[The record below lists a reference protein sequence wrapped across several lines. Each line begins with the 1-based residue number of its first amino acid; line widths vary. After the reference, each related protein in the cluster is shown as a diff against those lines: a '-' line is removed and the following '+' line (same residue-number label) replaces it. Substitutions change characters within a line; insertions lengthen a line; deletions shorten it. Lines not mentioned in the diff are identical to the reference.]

1 MNRKRV
7 IVLIISVL
15 IVALVAVVAFGA
27 TKLFGKKDKDDEG
40 DKKEVVRRGEFIVK
54 VRESGNLEPLIS
66 VDVRSNVE
74 GEIETLYIKEGDVV
88 AEKQPLLKID
98 DEQVREQQKQ
108 ASANRDARRAQL
120 EQAALRIDMTE
131 KQQKSA
137 ITQAQNAVTA
147 AKAALESLDANTR
160 QRITEAETQ
169 ISTTQNAFQ
178 QDEISL
184 RQSEIGREQAS
195 LTFERAQSAEESAR
209 VAYETAESELK
220 RNQGLFEKKLVSK
233 RVLEEA
239 ETARANALSRYETAQ
254 KDVESQRKA
263 VESGQETIDARK
275 KALESRQTTLE
286 LHKKNLVTIK
296 ESQEAQRKQ
305 LAAELENAET
315 RLQQILETTDE
326 EKELTV
332 HAQAGAA
339 AALLEADSTLKA
351 QEERVNWTTVIAPM
365 SGTVTRLNVEEGEIV
380 TSGRSAFSQGP
391 AVLTIAD
398 LSKMVVK
405 TRINEVDIAKIAL
418 GQKVEIRV
426 DAYRDKVF
434 EGRVSEVAPSAYTP
448 DPRGGQQ
455 GDGTITFE
463 VVIEVVGSPAELL
476 PGMSAD
482 VDIIVMEDDNV
493 LQLPIDSVIDS
504 EVLTV
509 KVNIPSNS
517 IERFKSDQEVE
528 VQNLIGK
535 KFSGKVGKISPSS
548 VRGNVEILLDG
559 SPRGLRSGP
568 TEVHVLF
575 SETDKIEG
583 LEAEIESEKKYFV
596 MLDKEDSKTDGE
608 KKQKKDKKEDGRG
621 IRTRIEVGQRNNTH
635 FELTSGLVEGDRV
648 FVPSMQEL
656 TKTGPS
662 NNGK

>member
-1 MNRKRV
+1 MNRKRAV
-7 IVLIISVL
+7 VLIISVL
-15 IVALVAVVAFGA
+15 IVVLVAVVAFGA
-27 TKLFGKKDKDDEG
+27 TKIFGKKDKDDEG

-66 VDVRSNVE
+66 VEVRSNVE

-88 AEKQPLLKID
+88 EKEQALLKID

-108 ASANRDARRAQL
+108 ASANRDARKAQV
-120 EQAALRIDMTE
+120 EQATLRIGMTE
-131 KQQKSA
+131 KQQDSA
-137 ITQAQNAVTA
+137 ITQAQNAVEV

-169 ISTTQNAFQ
+169 ISTTKNLLQ
-178 QDEISL
+178 QDEIAL
-184 RQSEIGREQAS
+184 RQSEIELQQAK
-195 LTFERAQSAEESAR
+195 LRQERAQAGEESAK

-220 RNQGLFEKKLVSK
+220 RNQELFEKNLVSK
-233 RVLEEA
+233 RALEEA
-239 ETARANALSRYETAQ
+239 ERGRANALSQHETAQ
-254 KDVESQRKA
+254 KDVESQIKA
-263 VESGQETIDARK
+263 VESQQETIDTRK
-275 KALESRQTTLE
+275 KALESRQVTLD
-286 LHKKNLVTIK
+286 LHKKNLGTIK
-296 ESQEAQRKQ
+296 ESQEAQGKQ
-305 LAAELENAET
+305 LAAELENTET

-326 EKELTV
+326 EKKLTV
-332 HAQAGAA
+332 HAKAGAE

-351 QEERVNWTTVIAPM
+351 QEERVRWTTVIAPM
-365 SGTVTRLNVEEGEIV
+365 SGTITRLNVEEGEIV
-380 TSGRSAFSQGP
+380 TSGRSAFSQG
-391 AVLTIAD
+391 AAILTVAD

-405 TRINEVDIAKIAL
+405 TRINEVDIAKIDL
-418 GQKVEIRV
+418 GQRVEIRV

-434 EGRVSEVAPSAYTP
+434 EGRVSEIAPSAYTP

-463 VVIEVVGSPAELL
+463 VMIEVVGSPAELL

-509 KVNIPSNS
+509 KVNVPSNS
-517 IERFKSDQEVE
+517 LERFKADEEVE

-548 VRGNVEILLDG
+548 ARGNVEILLDG

-596 MLDKEDSKTDGE
+596 LLDRADSKADTE
-608 KKQKKDKKEDGRG
+608 KKQKKDKKKDEKGT
-621 IRTRIEVGQRNNTH
+621 RTRIEVGQRNNTH

>member
-1 MNRKRV
+1 MNRKRT

-27 TKLFGKKDKDDEG
+27 TKLFGKKDKDDTDE
-40 DKKEVVRRGEFIVK
+40 KKEVVRRGEFIVK

-66 VDVRSNVE
+66 VEVRSNVE

-88 AEKQPLLKID
+88 EKEQPLLKID
-98 DEQVREQQKQ
+98 DEQVLEQKKQ
-108 ASANRDARRAQL
+108 ASANRDARKAQV
-120 EQAALRIDMTE
+120 EQATLRIGMTE
-131 KQQKSA
+131 KQQESA
-137 ITQAQNAVTA
+137 ITQARNAVTA
-147 AKAALESLDANTR
+147 AKAALESLEANTR

-169 ISTTQNAFQ
+169 ISTTQNALQ

-184 RQSEIGREQAS
+184 RQSQIGRQQAD
-195 LTFERAQSAEESAR
+195 LTHQRAQAAEESAR
-209 VAYETAESELK
+209 VAFETAQSELK
-220 RNQGLFEKKLVSK
+220 RNQELFEKNLVSK

-239 ETARANALSRYETAQ
+239 ERGRANALSQHETAQ
-254 KDVESQRKA
+254 KDVESQVKA
-263 VESGQETIDARK
+263 VESQQETIDARK
-275 KALESRQTTLE
+275 KALESRRVTLE

-305 LAAELENAET
+305 LAAELENAKT

-326 EKELTV
+326 EKQLTV
-332 HAQAGAA
+332 HAEVSAK
-339 AALLEADSTLKA
+339 AALLEAQSTLKA
-351 QEERVNWTTVIAPM
+351 QEERVDWTTVIAPM

-391 AVLTIAD
+391 AILTIAN
-398 LSKMVVK
+398 LSRMVVK
-405 TRINEVDIAKIAL
+405 TRINEVDIAKIDL
-418 GQKVEIRV
+418 GQRVEIRV
-426 DAYRDKVF
+426 DAYRDQVF
-434 EGRVSEVAPSAYTP
+434 EGRVSEIAPSAYTP

-463 VVIEVVGSPAELL
+463 VMIEVVGSPAELL

-509 KVNIPSNS
+509 KVNVPSNS
-517 IERFKSDQEVE
+517 IDRFKSDQEVE
-528 VQNLIGK
+528 VENLIGK

-548 VRGNVEILLDG
+548 IRGNVEILLDG

-568 TEVHVLF
+568 TEIHVLF

-596 MLDKEDSKTDGE
+596 LLDKEDSTSDAE
-608 KKQKKDKKEDGRG
+608 KKKKDKKKDEKG

-635 FELTSGLVEGDRV
+635 FELTGGLVEGDRV
-648 FVPSMQEL
+648 FVPSMEQL
-656 TKTGPS
+656 TKTGPDS
-662 NNGK
+662 K

>member
-1 MNRKRV
+1 MNRKRT

-15 IVALVAVVAFGA
+15 VLVAVVAIGA
-27 TKLFGKKDKDDEG
+27 TKIFGKKDKDEDAD

-74 GEIETLYIKEGDVV
+74 GEIDALYIKEGDVV
-88 AEKQPLLKID
+88 EKGQALLKID
-98 DEQVREQQKQ
+98 DEQVLEQQKQ

-120 EQAALRIDMTE
+120 EQASLRIEMTK
-131 KQQKSA
+131 KQQESA

-147 AKAALESLDANTR
+147 ARAALESLDANTR

-169 ISTTQNAFQ
+169 ISTTQNALQ
-178 QDEISL
+178 QDKISL
-184 RQSEIGREQAS
+184 RQSEIGREQAA
-195 LTFERAQSAEESAR
+195 LTLERARATEESAK
-209 VAYETAESELK
+209 VAFETVESELQ

-239 ETARANALSRYETAQ
+239 EAARANALSQHETA
-254 KDVESQRKA
+254 KKNVESQIKA
-263 VESGQETIDARK
+263 VESEQETIDARK
-275 KALESRQTTLE
+275 KALESRQATLE
-286 LHKKNLVTIK
+286 LHQKNLGTIK

-305 LAAELENAET
+305 LTAELENADT
-315 RLQQILETTDE
+315 RLQQILGTTDE

-332 HAQAGAA
+332 HAKAGAA

-351 QEERVNWTTVIAPM
+351 QEERVTWTTVIAPM

-391 AVLTIAD
+391 AVLSIAD
-398 LSKMVVK
+398 LSRMVVK
-405 TRINEVDIAKIAL
+405 TRINEVDIAKIEL
-418 GQKVEIRV
+418 GQRVEIRV
-426 DAYRDKVF
+426 DAYRDRVF
-434 EGRVSEVAPSAYTP
+434 AGEVSEIAPSAYTP

-463 VVIEVVGSPAELL
+463 VVIEVVGSPPELL

-482 VDIIVMEDDNV
+482 VDIIVTEEDSV

-509 KVNIPSNS
+509 KVNVPSNA
-517 IERFKSDQEVE
+517 IDRFKSDQEVE
-528 VQNLIGK
+528 VQNFIGK

-548 VRGNVEILLDG
+548 ARGNVEILLDG
-559 SPRGLRSGP
+559 TPRGLRSGP
-568 TEVHVLF
+568 TQVHVLF
-575 SETDKIEG
+575 SETDKIER

-596 MLDKEDSKTDGE
+596 MLDKEMSKAETE
-608 KKQKKDKKEDGRG
+608 KKKKDKNEDEKG
-621 IRTRIEVGQRNNTH
+621 IRTRIEIGQRNNTH
-635 FELTSGLVEGDRV
+635 FELLSGLVEDDRV
-648 FVPSMQEL
+648 FVPSMEQL
-656 TKTGPS
+656 TKKVSDT
-662 NNGK
+662 K

>member
-1 MNRKRV
+1 MNRKRT
-7 IVLIISVL
+7 IVLIICVL
-15 IVALVAVVAFGA
+15 VLVAVVAIGA
-27 TKLFGKKDKDDEG
+27 TKIFGKKGKDEDADE
-40 DKKEVVRRGEFIVK
+40 KKEVVRRGEFIVK

-74 GEIETLYIKEGDVV
+74 GEIEALYIKEGDAV
-88 AEKQPLLKID
+88 EKGQALLKID
-98 DEQVREQQKQ
+98 DEQVLEQKKQ

-120 EQAALRIDMTE
+120 EQAALRIEMTK

-147 AKAALESLDANTR
+147 ARAALESLDANTR

-184 RQSEIGREQAS
+184 RQSEIGREQAA
-195 LTFERAQSAEESAR
+195 LTLERARATEESAK
-209 VAYETAESELK
+209 VAFETAESELQ

-239 ETARANALSRYETAQ
+239 ETARANALSQRESA
-254 KDVESQRKA
+254 KKNVESQIKA
-263 VESGQETIDARK
+263 VESEQETIDARK
-275 KALESRQTTLE
+275 KALESRQVTLE
-286 LHKKNLVTIK
+286 LHKKNLGTIK

-305 LAAELENAET
+305 LTAELENAET
-315 RLQQILETTDE
+315 RLQQILGTTDE
-326 EKELTV
+326 EKKLTV
-332 HAQAGAA
+332 HAKAGAA

-351 QEERVNWTTVIAPM
+351 QEERVTWTTVVAPM
-365 SGTVTRLNVEEGEIV
+365 SGTITRLNVEEGEIV

-391 AVLTIAD
+391 AVLAIAD
-398 LSKMVVK
+398 LSRMVVK
-405 TRINEVDIAKIAL
+405 TRINEVDIAKIEL
-418 GQKVEIRV
+418 GQGVEIRV
-426 DAYRDKVF
+426 DAYRDRVF
-434 EGRVSEVAPSAYTP
+434 AGKVSEIAPSAYTP

-463 VVIEVVGSPAELL
+463 VVIEVIGSPPELL

-482 VDIIVMEDDNV
+482 VDIIVMEEDSV

-509 KVNIPSNS
+509 KVNVPSNS
-517 IERFKSDQEVE
+517 IDRFKSDQELE
-528 VQNLIGK
+528 VQNFIGK

-548 VRGNVEILLDG
+548 ARGNVEILLDG
-559 SPRGLRSGP
+559 TPRGLRSGP
-568 TEVHVLF
+568 TQVHVLF
-575 SETDKIEG
+575 SETDKIER

-596 MLDKEDSKTDGE
+596 MLDKEASKADAG
-608 KKQKKDKKEDGRG
+608 KKKKKDKKEGEKG
-621 IRTRIEVGQRNNTH
+621 IRTRIEIGQRNSTH
-635 FELTSGLVEGDRV
+635 FELLSGLVEEDRV
-648 FVPSMQEL
+648 FVPSMEQL
-656 TKTGPS
+656 TKKVSDT
-662 NNGK
+662 K

>member
-1 MNRKRV
+1 MNRKQT

-15 IVALVAVVAFGA
+15 VLVAVVAIGA
-27 TKLFGKKDKDDEG
+27 TKIFGKKDKEDEE

-66 VDVRSNVE
+66 IDVRSNVE
-74 GEIETLYIKEGDVV
+74 GEIEALYIKEGDIV
-88 AEKQPLLKID
+88 EKGQALLKID
-98 DEQVREQQKQ
+98 DEQVREQKKQ
-108 ASANRDARRAQL
+108 AEANRDARQAQL
-120 EQAALRIDMTE
+120 EQARLRIEMTE
-131 KQQKSA
+131 KQQESQ
-137 ITQAQNAVTA
+137 ITQAQNAVES

-169 ISTTQNAFQ
+169 ISTTQNALQ
-178 QDEISL
+178 QDAISL
-184 RQSEIGREQAS
+184 RQSEIGRDQAD
-195 LTFERAQSAEESAR
+195 LTLQRAQAAAESAR
-209 VAYETAESELK
+209 VVFETAESELK

-239 ETARANALSRYETAQ
+239 ETARANARSRHETAK
-254 KDVESQRKA
+254 KDVESQIKA
-263 VESGQETIDARK
+263 VESQQETIDARK
-275 KALESRQTTLE
+275 QALESRQATLR
-286 LHKKNLVTIK
+286 LHQENLVTIK
-296 ESQEAQRKQ
+296 ESQAAQKRQ
-305 LAAELENAET
+305 LEAELESAKT
-315 RLQQILETTDE
+315 RLQQILGTTDE

-332 HAQAGAA
+332 HAEVGAQAV
-339 AALLEADSTLKA
+339 LLEALSTLKA
-351 QEERVNWTTVIAPM
+351 QEERVSWTTVIAPM

-418 GQKVEIRV
+418 GQRVEIRV
-426 DAYRDKVF
+426 DAYRDRVF

-463 VVIEVVGSPAELL
+463 VMIEVVGSPPELL

-509 KVNIPSNS
+509 KVNVPPNS
-517 IERFKSDQEVE
+517 IGRFKSDAEVE

-548 VRGNVEILLDG
+548 TRGNVEILLDG
-559 SPRGLRSGP
+559 TPRGLRSGP
-568 TEVHVLF
+568 TQVHVLF
-575 SETDKIEG
+575 SETDKIEE

-596 MLDKEDSKTDGE
+596 MLDKELSKADAE
-608 KKQKKDKKEDGRG
+608 KKKKSKKEDEKG

-635 FELTSGLVEGDRV
+635 FELLSGIVEGDRV
-648 FVPSMQEL
+648 FVPSMQQL
-656 TKTGPS
+656 TKTVS
-662 NNGK
+662 DTK

>member
-1 MNRKRV
+1 MNRKRT
-7 IVLIISVL
+7 IVFIISVL
-15 IVALVAVVAFGA
+15 VLVAVVAIGA
-27 TKLFGKKDKDDEG
+27 TKIFGKKDNKDGTDE
-40 DKKEVVRRGEFIVK
+40 KKEVVRRGEFIVK

-66 VDVRSNVE
+66 VEVRSNVE

-88 AEKQPLLKID
+88 EKGRALLKID
-98 DEQVREQQKQ
+98 HEQVLEQKKQ
-108 ASANRDARRAQL
+108 AEANRDARRAQL
-120 EQAALRIDMTE
+120 EQATLRIGMTE
-131 KQQKSA
+131 KQQQSA
-137 ITQAQNAVTA
+137 ITQAQNAVTV
-147 AKAALESLDANTR
+147 AKAALESLEANTR

-169 ISTTQNAFQ
+169 ISTTQNALQ

-184 RQSEIGREQAS
+184 RQSEIGREQAA
-195 LTFERAQSAEESAR
+195 LALERARAAEESAK
-209 VAYETAESELK
+209 VTFETAESELK

-233 RVLEEA
+233 RVLEET
-239 ETARANALSRYETAQ
+239 ETARANALSQYETAQ
-254 KDVESQRKA
+254 KDVESQIKA
-263 VESGQETIDARK
+263 VESEQETIDTRK
-275 KALESRQTTLE
+275 KALESRQATLE
-286 LHKKNLVTIK
+286 LHKKNLGTIK

-305 LAAELENAET
+305 RAAELENAKT
-315 RLQQILETTDE
+315 QLQQILETTEE
-326 EKELTV
+326 EKQLTV
-332 HAQAGAA
+332 HEEVGAKA
-339 AALLEADSTLKA
+339 AFLEAESTLKA
-351 QEERVNWTTVIAPM
+351 QEERFGWTTVVAPM

-398 LSKMVVK
+398 LSRMVVK
-405 TRINEVDIAKIAL
+405 TRINEVDIAKIEL
-418 GQKVEIRV
+418 RQRVEIRV

-434 EGRVSEVAPSAYTP
+434 EGRVSEIAPSAYTP
-448 DPRGGQQ
+448 DQRMGQQ

-463 VVIEVVGSPAELL
+463 VMIEVVGSPSELL

-482 VDIIVMEDDNV
+482 VDIIVMQDNNV

-509 KVNIPSNS
+509 KVNVPSNS
-517 IERFKSDQEVE
+517 IGRFKSDQEVE

-535 KFSGKVGKISPSS
+535 KFSGKIGKISPSGA
-548 VRGNVEILLDG
+548 RGNVEILLDG

-568 TEVHVLF
+568 TEIHVLF

-596 MLDKEDSKTDGE
+596 LLDKEDSKTDSE
-608 KKQKKDKKEDGRG
+608 KKKDKKKDEKGT
-621 IRTRIEVGQRNNTH
+621 RTRIEVGQRNNTH

-656 TKTGPS
+656 TKAGPD
-662 NNGK
+662 NK

>member
-1 MNRKRV
+1 MNRKRT

-15 IVALVAVVAFGA
+15 VLVAVVAIGA
-27 TKLFGKKDKDDEG
+27 TKIFGKKDNKDNGDE
-40 DKKEVVRRGEFIVK
+40 KKEVVRRGEFIVK

-66 VDVRSNVE
+66 VEVRSNVE
-74 GEIETLYIKEGDVV
+74 GEIEMLYIKEGDVV
-88 AEKQPLLKID
+88 EKEQALLKID
-98 DEQVREQQKQ
+98 HEQVLEQKKQ
-108 ASANRDARRAQL
+108 AEANRDARRAQL
-120 EQAALRIDMTE
+120 EQATLRIGMTE
-131 KQQKSA
+131 KQQESA

-169 ISTTQNAFQ
+169 ISTTQNALQ

-184 RQSEIGREQAS
+184 RQSEIGREQAA
-195 LTFERAQSAEESAR
+195 LALERARAAEESAK
-209 VAYETAESELK
+209 VTFETAESELK

-233 RVLEEA
+233 RVLEET
-239 ETARANALSRYETAQ
+239 ETARANALSQYETAQ

-263 VESGQETIDARK
+263 VESEQETIDARK
-275 KALESRQTTLE
+275 KALESRQATLE
-286 LHKKNLVTIK
+286 LYKKNLGTIK
-296 ESQEAQRKQ
+296 ESEEAQRKQ
-305 LAAELENAET
+305 RAAELENAKT
-315 RLQQILETTDE
+315 QLQQILETTDE
-326 EKELTV
+326 EKQLTV
-332 HAQAGAA
+332 HEEVGAKA
-339 AALLEADSTLKA
+339 AFLEAESTLKA
-351 QEERVNWTTVIAPM
+351 QEERFGWTTVVAPM

-391 AVLTIAD
+391 AILTIAN
-398 LSKMVVK
+398 LSRMVVK

-418 GQKVEIRV
+418 DQRVEIRV

-434 EGRVSEVAPSAYTP
+434 EGKVSEIAPSAYTS

-482 VDIIVMEDDNV
+482 VDIIVMQDNNV

-509 KVNIPSNS
+509 KVNVPSNS

-535 KFSGKVGKISPSS
+535 KFSGKVGKISPNST
-548 VRGNVEILLDG
+548 RGNVEILLDG

-596 MLDKEDSKTDGE
+596 LLDKEASKTDTE
-608 KKQKKDKKEDGRG
+608 SKKDKKKDEKG

-648 FVPSMQEL
+648 FVPSMEEL
-656 TKTGPS
+656 TKTGP
-662 NNGK
+662 NNK

>member
-1 MNRKRV
+1 MNRKRT

-15 IVALVAVVAFGA
+15 VLVAVVAIGA
-27 TKLFGKKDKDDEG
+27 TKIFGKKDKDEDAN

-74 GEIETLYIKEGDVV
+74 GEIEALYIKEGDVV
-88 AEKQPLLKID
+88 EKGQALLKID
-98 DEQVREQQKQ
+98 DEQVLEQQKQ

-120 EQAALRIDMTE
+120 EQAALRIEMTK
-131 KQQKSA
+131 KQQESA

-147 AKAALESLDANTR
+147 ARAALESLDANTR

-178 QDEISL
+178 QDEILL
-184 RQSEIGREQAS
+184 RQSEIGREQAA
-195 LTFERAQSAEESAR
+195 LTLERARATEESAK
-209 VAYETAESELK
+209 VAFETVESELQ
-220 RNQGLFEKKLVSK
+220 RNQGLFEEKLVSK

-239 ETARANALSRYETAQ
+239 EAARANALSQHETA
-254 KDVESQRKA
+254 KKNVESQIKA
-263 VESGQETIDARK
+263 VESEQETIDARK
-275 KALESRQTTLE
+275 KALESRQVTLE
-286 LHKKNLVTIK
+286 LHKKNLGTIK

-315 RLQQILETTDE
+315 RLQQILGTTDE
-326 EKELTV
+326 EKKLTV
-332 HAQAGAA
+332 HAKAGAA

-351 QEERVNWTTVIAPM
+351 QEERVTWTTVVAPM

-391 AVLTIAD
+391 AVLSIAD
-398 LSKMVVK
+398 LSRMVVK
-405 TRINEVDIAKIAL
+405 TRINEVDIAKIEL
-418 GQKVEIRV
+418 GQRVEIRV
-426 DAYRDKVF
+426 DAYRDRVF
-434 EGRVSEVAPSAYTP
+434 AGKVSEIAPSAYTP

-463 VVIEVVGSPAELL
+463 VVIEVVGSPPELL

-482 VDIIVMEDDNV
+482 VDIIVMEEDSV

-509 KVNIPSNS
+509 KVNVPSNS
-517 IERFKSDQEVE
+517 IDRFKSDQEVE
-528 VQNLIGK
+528 VQNPIGK

-548 VRGNVEILLDG
+548 ARGNVEILLDG
-559 SPRGLRSGP
+559 TPRGLRSGP
-568 TEVHVLF
+568 TQVHVLF
-575 SETDKIEG
+575 SETDKIER

-596 MLDKEDSKTDGE
+596 MLDKEASKADAG
-608 KKQKKDKKEDGRG
+608 KKKKKDKKEDEKG
-621 IRTRIEVGQRNNTH
+621 IRTRIEVGQRNSTH
-635 FELTSGLVEGDRV
+635 FELLSGLVEEDRV
-648 FVPSMQEL
+648 FVPSMEQL
-656 TKTGPS
+656 TKKGSDT
-662 NNGK
+662 K

>member
-1 MNRKRV
+1 MNRKRT

-27 TKLFGKKDKDDEG
+27 TKLFGKKDKDDTDE
-40 DKKEVVRRGEFIVK
+40 KKEVVRRGEFIVK

-66 VDVRSNVE
+66 VEVRSNVE

-88 AEKQPLLKID
+88 EKEQPLLKID
-98 DEQVREQQKQ
+98 DEQVLEQKKQ
-108 ASANRDARRAQL
+108 ASANRDARKAQV
-120 EQAALRIDMTE
+120 EQATLRIGMTE

-137 ITQAQNAVTA
+137 ITQARNAVTA
-147 AKAALESLDANTR
+147 AKAALESLEANTR

-169 ISTTQNAFQ
+169 ISTTQNALQ

-184 RQSEIGREQAS
+184 RQSQIGRQQAD
-195 LTFERAQSAEESAR
+195 LTHQRAQAAEESAR
-209 VAYETAESELK
+209 VAFETAQSELK
-220 RNQGLFEKKLVSK
+220 RNQELFEKNLVSK

-239 ETARANALSRYETAQ
+239 ERGRANALSQHETAQ
-254 KDVESQRKA
+254 KDVESQVKA
-263 VESGQETIDARK
+263 VESQQETIDARK
-275 KALESRQTTLE
+275 KALESRRVTLE

-305 LAAELENAET
+305 LAAELENAKT

-326 EKELTV
+326 EKQLTV
-332 HAQAGAA
+332 HAEVSAK
-339 AALLEADSTLKA
+339 AALLEAQSTLKA
-351 QEERVNWTTVIAPM
+351 QEERVDWTTVIAPM

-391 AVLTIAD
+391 AILTIAN
-398 LSKMVVK
+398 LSRMVVK
-405 TRINEVDIAKIAL
+405 TRINEVDIAKIDL
-418 GQKVEIRV
+418 GQRVEIRV
-426 DAYRDKVF
+426 DAYRDQVF
-434 EGRVSEVAPSAYTP
+434 EGRVSEIAPSAYTP

-463 VVIEVVGSPAELL
+463 VMIEVVGSPAELL

-509 KVNIPSNS
+509 KVNVPSNS
-517 IERFKSDQEVE
+517 IDRFKSDQEVE
-528 VQNLIGK
+528 VENLIGK

-548 VRGNVEILLDG
+548 IRGNVEILLDG

-568 TEVHVLF
+568 TEIHVLF

-596 MLDKEDSKTDGE
+596 LLDKEDSTSDAE
-608 KKQKKDKKEDGRG
+608 KKKKDKKKDEKG

-635 FELTSGLVEGDRV
+635 FELTGGLVEGDRV
-648 FVPSMQEL
+648 FVPSMEQL
-656 TKTGPS
+656 TKTGPDS
-662 NNGK
+662 K

>member
-1 MNRKRV
+1 MNRKRT

-15 IVALVAVVAFGA
+15 VLVAVVAIGA
-27 TKLFGKKDKDDEG
+27 TKIFGKKDKDDTDE
-40 DKKEVVRRGEFIVK
+40 KKEVVRRGEFIVK

-66 VDVRSNVE
+66 VEVRSNVE
-74 GEIETLYIKEGDVV
+74 GEIEALYIKEGDVV
-88 AEKQPLLKID
+88 EKEQALLKID
-98 DEQVREQQKQ
+98 DEQVLEQKKQ
-108 ASANRDARRAQL
+108 ASANRDARKAQV
-120 EQAALRIDMTE
+120 EQATLRIGMTE
-131 KQQKSA
+131 KQQESA
-137 ITQAQNAVTA
+137 ITQAGNTVEVAR
-147 AKAALESLDANTR
+147 AALESLDANTR

-169 ISTTQNAFQ
+169 ISTTENQLQ
-178 QDEISL
+178 QDTIAL
-184 RQSEIGREQAS
+184 RQSEIELQQAK
-195 LTFERAQSAEESAR
+195 LRRERAQAGEESAK

-220 RNQGLFEKKLVSK
+220 RNQELFEKNLVSK

-239 ETARANALSRYETAQ
+239 ERGRANALSQHETAQ
-254 KDVESQRKA
+254 KDVESQIKA
-263 VESGQETIDARK
+263 VESQQETIDARK
-275 KALESRQTTLE
+275 KALESRQVTLD
-286 LHKKNLVTIK
+286 LHEKNLGTIK

-326 EKELTV
+326 EKKLTV
-332 HAQAGAA
+332 HAKAGAE

-351 QEERVNWTTVIAPM
+351 QEERVAWTTVIAPM

-391 AVLTIAD
+391 AILTIAN
-398 LSKMVVK
+398 LSRMVVK

-418 GQKVEIRV
+418 GQRVEIRV
-426 DAYRDKVF
+426 DAYRDRIF

-463 VVIEVVGSPAELL
+463 VMIEVVGSPSELL

-509 KVNIPSNS
+509 KVNVPSNS

-535 KFSGKVGKISPSS
+535 KFSGKVGKISPSGI
-548 VRGNVEILLDG
+548 RGNVEILLDG

-583 LEAEIESEKKYFV
+583 LEAEVESEKKYFV
-596 MLDKEDSKTDGE
+596 MLDKEDSKTDKE
-608 KKQKKDKKEDGRG
+608 KKQKKDKKEEGKG
-621 IRTRIEVGQRNNTH
+621 TRTRIEIGQRNNTH
-635 FELTSGLVEGDRV
+635 FELISGLVEGDRV

-656 TKTGPS
+656 TKTVPS
-662 NNGK
+662 GK

>member
-1 MNRKRV
+1 MNRKR
-7 IVLIISVL
+7 IVVLLISVL

-27 TKLFGKKDKDDEG
+27 TKIFGKKDKDDTDE
-40 DKKEVVRRGEFIVK
+40 KKEVVRRGQFIVK

-74 GEIETLYIKEGDVV
+74 GEIETLYIKEGDPV
-88 AEKQPLLKID
+88 EKEQALLKID

-108 ASANRDARRAQL
+108 ASANRDARKAQV
-120 EQAALRIDMTE
+120 EQATLRIGMTE
-131 KQQKSA
+131 KQQESA

-169 ISTTQNAFQ
+169 ISTTQNALQ

-184 RQSEIGREQAS
+184 RQSEIGRQQAD
-195 LTFERAQSAEESAR
+195 LTHQRAQAAEESAK

-220 RNQGLFEKKLVSK
+220 RNQELFEKNLVSK

-239 ETARANALSRYETAQ
+239 ERGRANALSQHETAQ
-254 KDVESQRKA
+254 KDVESQVKA
-263 VESGQETIDARK
+263 VESQQETIDARK
-275 KALESRQTTLE
+275 KALESRRVTLE

-326 EKELTV
+326 EKKLTV
-332 HAQAGAA
+332 HAKAGAE

-351 QEERVNWTTVIAPM
+351 QEERVEWTTVIAPM
-365 SGTVTRLNVEEGEIV
+365 SGTITRLNVEEGEIV

-391 AVLTIAD
+391 AILTIAD
-398 LSKMVVK
+398 LSRMVVK
-405 TRINEVDIAKIAL
+405 TRINEVDIAKIEL
-418 GQKVEIRV
+418 GQRVEIRV

-434 EGRVSEVAPSAYTP
+434 EGRVSEIAPSAYTP

-463 VVIEVVGSPAELL
+463 VMIEVVGSPPELL

-482 VDIIVMEDDNV
+482 VDIIVMEDGNV

-509 KVNIPSNS
+509 KVNVPSNS
-517 IERFKSDQEVE
+517 IDRFKSDQEVE
-528 VQNLIGK
+528 VENLIGK

-548 VRGNVEILLDG
+548 ARGNVEILLDG

-568 TEVHVLF
+568 TEIHILF

-596 MLDKEDSKTDGE
+596 LLDKEESKTDAE
-608 KKQKKDKKEDGRG
+608 KKKKDKKKDEKGT
-621 IRTRIEVGQRNNTH
+621 RTRIEVGQRNNTH

-648 FVPSMQEL
+648 FVPSMEQL
-656 TKTGPS
+656 TKTGPD
-662 NNGK
+662 NK

>member
-1 MNRKRV
+1 MNRKRI
-7 IVLIISVL
+7 IVLVISVL

-27 TKLFGKKDKDDEG
+27 TKIFGKKDKDDSDE
-40 DKKEVVRRGEFIVK
+40 KKEVVRRGEFIVK

-66 VDVRSNVE
+66 VEVRSNVE

-88 AEKQPLLKID
+88 EKEQALLKID
-98 DEQVREQQKQ
+98 DEQVLEQKKQ
-108 ASANRDARRAQL
+108 AEANRDARRAQL
-120 EQAALRIDMTE
+120 EQAKLRIDMTE
-131 KQQKSA
+131 KEQESA
-137 ITQAQNAVTA
+137 ITQAQNAVTV
-147 AKAALESLDANTR
+147 AKAALESLEANTR

-169 ISTTQNAFQ
+169 ISTTKNALQ

-184 RQSEIGREQAS
+184 RQSKIGRQQAA
-195 LTFERAQSAEESAR
+195 LTLERAQTAEKSAKVTS
-209 VAYETAESELK
+209 ETAESELK
-220 RNQGLFEKKLVSK
+220 RNQELFEKKLVSK

-239 ETARANALSRYETAQ
+239 ATARANALSQYETAQ
-254 KDVESQRKA
+254 KDVESQIKA
-263 VESGQETIDARK
+263 VESQQQTIDASK
-275 KALESRQTTLE
+275 EALESRRATLR
-286 LHKKNLVTIK
+286 LHEENLVTIK
-296 ESQEAQRKQ
+296 ESQAAQKRQ
-305 LAAELENAET
+305 LDAELKNART

-326 EKELTV
+326 EKQLTV
-332 HAQAGAA
+332 HAEVGAQAV
-339 AALLEADSTLKA
+339 LIEAESTLKA
-351 QEERVNWTTVIAPM
+351 QEERVGWTTVVAPM

-391 AVLTIAD
+391 AVLTIAN
-398 LSKMVVK
+398 LSRMVVK

-418 GQKVEIRV
+418 GQRVEIRV
-426 DAYRDKVF
+426 DAYRDQVF
-434 EGRVSEVAPSAYTP
+434 EGRVNEIAPSAFAP
-448 DPRGGQQ
+448 GQMGQQ

-463 VVIEVVGSPAELL
+463 VMIEVVGSPAELL

-517 IERFKSDQEVE
+517 IGRFESDQEVE

-535 KFSGKVGKISPSS
+535 KFSGKVGKISPGSA
-548 VRGNVEILLDG
+548 RGNVEILLDG

-568 TEVHVLF
+568 TEIQVLF
-575 SETDKIEG
+575 SETDKMEG

-596 MLDKEDSKTDGE
+596 MLDKEDSKTDAE
-608 KKQKKDKKEDGRG
+608 KKKKKDKKKDEKGT
-621 IRTRIEVGQRNNTH
+621 RTRIEVGERNNTH
-635 FELTSGLVEGDRV
+635 FELTGGLVEGDRV
-648 FVPSMQEL
+648 FVPSMEEL

-662 NNGK
+662 GK

>member
-1 MNRKRV
+1 MNRKRL

-15 IVALVAVVAFGA
+15 VLVAVVAIGA
-27 TKLFGKKDKDDEG
+27 TKIFGKKDSKDSADE
-40 DKKEVVRRGEFIVK
+40 KKEVVRRGEFIVK

-74 GEIETLYIKEGDVV
+74 GEIEALYIQEGAVVEKE
-88 AEKQPLLKID
+88 QPLLKID
-98 DEQVREQQKQ
+98 DEQVREQEKQ
-108 ASANRDARRAQL
+108 ASANRDARKAQVQ
-120 EQAALRIDMTE
+120 QATLRIDMTE
-131 KQQKSA
+131 KQQESA
-137 ITQAQNAVTA
+137 ITQARNAVEA
-147 AKAALESLDANTR
+147 AQAALESLHANTR
-160 QRITEAETQ
+160 QRITEAKTQ
-169 ISTTQNAFQ
+169 IATTKNALQ
-178 QDEISL
+178 QDQIAL
-184 RQSEIGREQAS
+184 RQSEIGRQQADLMLQRAQAS
-195 LTFERAQSAEESAR
+195 EESVR
-209 VAYETAESELK
+209 VAFETAESELK

-233 RVLEEA
+233 RVLEEVEA
-239 ETARANALSRYETAQ
+239 ARANALSQHETA
-254 KDVESQRKA
+254 KKNVESQIKA
-263 VESGQETIDARK
+263 VESEQETIDARK
-275 KALESRQTTLE
+275 KALESRQATLR
-286 LHKKNLVTIK
+286 LHEDNLVTIK
-296 ESQEAQRKQ
+296 ESQAAQKRQ
-305 LAAELENAET
+305 LDAELENAQT

-326 EKELTV
+326 EKQLTV
-332 HAQAGAA
+332 HAKASAE
-339 AALLEADSTLKA
+339 AALLEAQSTLKA
-351 QEERVNWTTVIAPM
+351 QEERVAWTTVIAPM

-391 AVLTIAD
+391 AILTIAD
-398 LSKMVVK
+398 LSRMVVK

-418 GQKVEIRV
+418 GQRVEIRV

-434 EGRVSEVAPSAYTP
+434 EGRVSEIAPSAYTP
-448 DPRGGQQ
+448 DQRMGQQ

-482 VDIIVMEDDNV
+482 VDIIVMQDDNV

-509 KVNIPSNS
+509 KVNVPSNS
-517 IERFKSDQEVE
+517 IGRFKSDQEVE

-548 VRGNVEILLDG
+548 TRGNVEILLDG

-568 TEVHVLF
+568 TEIHVLF

-596 MLDKEDSKTDGE
+596 LLDKEASKTDTE
-608 KKQKKDKKEDGRG
+608 SKKDKKKDEKGT
-621 IRTRIEVGQRNNTH
+621 RTRIEVGQRNNTH

-656 TKTGPS
+656 TKTGP
-662 NNGK
+662 NGK

>member
-1 MNRKRV
+1 MNRKRL

-15 IVALVAVVAFGA
+15 VLVAVVAIGA
-27 TKLFGKKDKDDEG
+27 TQIFGKKDSKNNTDE
-40 DKKEVVRRGEFIVK
+40 KKEVVRRGEFIVK

-88 AEKQPLLKID
+88 AAKQPLLKID
-98 DEQVREQQKQ
+98 DEQVLEQKKQ
-108 ASANRDARRAQL
+108 ASANRDARRAQV
-120 EQAALRIDMTE
+120 EQATLRIGMTE
-131 KQQKSA
+131 KQQESA

-169 ISTTQNAFQ
+169 ISTTQNALQ
-178 QDEISL
+178 QDQISL
-184 RQSEIGREQAS
+184 RQSEIGREQAD
-195 LTFERAQSAEESAR
+195 LTLQRAQAAEESTK
-209 VAYETAESELK
+209 VAFETAESELK

-239 ETARANALSRYETAQ
+239 ETARANALSHYETAQ

-332 HAQAGAA
+332 HAKASAA

-351 QEERVNWTTVIAPM
+351 QEERVTWTTVIAPM

-405 TRINEVDIAKIAL
+405 TRINEVDIAKIDL
-418 GQKVEIRV
+418 GQRVEIRV

-434 EGRVSEVAPSAYTP
+434 DGRVSEIAPSAYTP

-509 KVNIPSNS
+509 KVNVPSNS
-517 IERFKSDQEVE
+517 LERFKSDQEVE

-568 TEVHVLF
+568 TEIHILF

-596 MLDKEDSKTDGE
+596 LLDKVDSKTDAE
-608 KKQKKDKKEDGRG
+608 KKKDKKKDEKGT
-621 IRTRIEVGQRNNTH
+621 RTRIEVGQRNNTH
-635 FELTSGLVEGDRV
+635 FELISGLVEGDRV

-662 NNGK
+662 NNGQ

>member
-1 MNRKRV
+1 MNRKQT

-15 IVALVAVVAFGA
+15 VLVAVVAIGA
-27 TKLFGKKDKDDEG
+27 TKIFGKKDKEDEE

-74 GEIETLYIKEGDVV
+74 GEIETLYIKEGDTV
-88 AEKQPLLKID
+88 EKEQALLKID
-98 DEQVREQQKQ
+98 DEQVREQKKQ
-108 ASANRDARRAQL
+108 AEANRDARQAQL
-120 EQAALRIDMTE
+120 DQARLRIGMTE
-131 KQQKSA
+131 KQQESQ
-137 ITQAQNAVTA
+137 ITQAQNAVES

-169 ISTTQNAFQ
+169 ISTTQNALQ
-178 QDEISL
+178 QDKISL
-184 RQSEIGREQAS
+184 RQSEIGRDQAD
-195 LTFERAQSAEESAR
+195 LTLQRAEAAAESAR
-209 VAYETAESELK
+209 VAFETAESELK

-239 ETARANALSRYETAQ
+239 ETARANARSQYETAK
-254 KDVESQRKA
+254 KDVESQIKA
-263 VESGQETIDARK
+263 VESQQETIDARK
-275 KALESRQTTLE
+275 QALESRQATLR
-286 LHKKNLVTIK
+286 LHQENLVTIK
-296 ESQEAQRKQ
+296 ESQAAQKRQ
-305 LAAELENAET
+305 LEAELESAKT

-326 EKELTV
+326 ERELTV
-332 HAQAGAA
+332 HAEVGAQAV
-339 AALLEADSTLKA
+339 LLEALSTLKA
-351 QEERVNWTTVIAPM
+351 QEERVDWTTVIAPM

-418 GQKVEIRV
+418 GQRVEIRV
-426 DAYRDKVF
+426 DAYRDRVF

-463 VVIEVVGSPAELL
+463 VMIEVVGSPPELL

-482 VDIIVMEDDNV
+482 VDIIVMEDNNV

-509 KVNIPSNS
+509 KVNVLPSS
-517 IERFKSDQEVE
+517 IGRFKSDEEVE

-548 VRGNVEILLDG
+548 TRGNVEILLDG
-559 SPRGLRSGP
+559 TPRGLRSGP
-568 TEVHVLF
+568 TQVHVLF
-575 SETDKIEG
+575 SEADKIEG

-596 MLDKEDSKTDGE
+596 MLDKELSKADAE
-608 KKQKKDKKEDGRG
+608 KKKKSKKEDEKG

-635 FELTSGLVEGDRV
+635 FELLSGILEGDRV
-648 FVPSMQEL
+648 FVPSMQQL
-656 TKTGPS
+656 TKTVS
-662 NNGK
+662 DTK

>member
-1 MNRKRV
+1 MNRKRT

-15 IVALVAVVAFGA
+15 IVALVAVVAFGT
-27 TKLFGKKDKDDEG
+27 TKIFGKKDKDDTDE
-40 DKKEVVRRGEFIVK
+40 KKEVVRRGEFIVK

-66 VDVRSNVE
+66 IEVRSNVE

-88 AEKQPLLKID
+88 EKEQALLKID
-98 DEQVREQQKQ
+98 DEQVLEQRKQ

-120 EQAALRIDMTE
+120 EQATLRIEMTE
-131 KQQKSA
+131 KQQESA
-137 ITQAQNAVTA
+137 ITQARNTVES

-169 ISTTQNAFQ
+169 IATTENALQ
-178 QDEISL
+178 QDQISL
-184 RQSEIGREQAS
+184 RQSEIGREQAN
-195 LTFERAQSAEESAR
+195 LTLQRAQASEESAR

-239 ETARANALSRYETAQ
+239 ETARASALSQYETA
-254 KDVESQRKA
+254 KKNVESQINA
-263 VESGQETIDARK
+263 VESEQETIDARQ
-275 KALESRQTTLE
+275 KALESRQATFE
-286 LHKKNLVTIK
+286 LHKENLGTIK
-296 ESQEAQRKQ
+296 ESQEAQKRQ
-305 LAAELENAET
+305 LTADLENAKT
-315 RLQQILETTDE
+315 RLQQILDTTDE
-326 EKELTV
+326 EKQLTV
-332 HAQAGAA
+332 HAEVSAKAA
-339 AALLEADSTLKA
+339 FLEAESTLKA
-351 QEERVNWTTVIAPM
+351 QEERFGWTTVVAPM

-391 AVLTIAD
+391 AILTIAD
-398 LSKMVVK
+398 LSRMVVK

-418 GQKVEIRV
+418 GQRVEIRV

-434 EGRVSEVAPSAYTP
+434 EGRVSEIAPSAYTP
-448 DPRGGQQ
+448 DQRMGQQ

-509 KVNIPSNS
+509 KVNVPSNS
-517 IERFKSDQEVE
+517 MGRFKSDQEVE

-535 KFSGKVGKISPSS
+535 KFSGKVGKISPSGA
-548 VRGNVEILLDG
+548 RGNVEILLDG

-568 TEVHVLF
+568 TEIHILF

-596 MLDKEDSKTDGE
+596 LLGKEDSKTDTE
-608 KKQKKDKKEDGRG
+608 KKKDKKKDEKGT
-621 IRTRIEVGQRNNTH
+621 RTRIEVGQRNNTH
-635 FELTSGLVEGDRV
+635 FELISGLVEGDRV

-656 TKTGPS
+656 TKTGP
-662 NNGK
+662 NGK

>member
-1 MNRKRV
+1 MNRKRT

-15 IVALVAVVAFGA
+15 VLVAVVAIGA
-27 TKLFGKKDKDDEG
+27 TKIFGKKDKDEDAD

-74 GEIETLYIKEGDVV
+74 GEIDALYIKEGEVV
-88 AEKQPLLKID
+88 EKGQALLKID
-98 DEQVREQQKQ
+98 DEQVLEQQKQ

-120 EQAALRIDMTE
+120 EQASLRIEMTK
-131 KQQKSA
+131 KQQESA

-147 AKAALESLDANTR
+147 ARAALESLDANTR

-169 ISTTQNAFQ
+169 ISTTQNALQ
-178 QDEISL
+178 QDKISL
-184 RQSEIGREQAS
+184 RQSEIGREQAA
-195 LTFERAQSAEESAR
+195 LTLERARATEESAK
-209 VAYETAESELK
+209 VAFETVESELQ

-239 ETARANALSRYETAQ
+239 EAARANALSQHETA
-254 KDVESQRKA
+254 KKNVESQIKA
-263 VESGQETIDARK
+263 VESEQETIDARK
-275 KALESRQTTLE
+275 KALESRQVTLE
-286 LHKKNLVTIK
+286 LHQKNLGTIK

-305 LAAELENAET
+305 LAAELENADT
-315 RLQQILETTDE
+315 RLQQILGTTDE

-332 HAQAGAA
+332 HAKAGAA

-351 QEERVNWTTVIAPM
+351 QEERVTWTTVIAPM

-391 AVLTIAD
+391 AVLSIAD
-398 LSKMVVK
+398 LSRMVVK
-405 TRINEVDIAKIAL
+405 TRINEVDIAKIEL
-418 GQKVEIRV
+418 GQRVEIRV
-426 DAYRDKVF
+426 DAYRDRVF
-434 EGRVSEVAPSAYTP
+434 AGEVSEIAPSAYTP

-463 VVIEVVGSPAELL
+463 VVIEVVGSPPELL

-482 VDIIVMEDDNV
+482 VDIIVTEEDSV

-509 KVNIPSNS
+509 KVNVPSNA
-517 IERFKSDQEVE
+517 IDRFKSDQEVE
-528 VQNLIGK
+528 VQNFIGK

-548 VRGNVEILLDG
+548 ARGNVEILLDG
-559 SPRGLRSGP
+559 TPRGLRSGP
-568 TEVHVLF
+568 TQVHVLF
-575 SETDKIEG
+575 SETDKIER

-596 MLDKEDSKTDGE
+596 MLDKEMSKAETE
-608 KKQKKDKKEDGRG
+608 KKKKDKNEDEKG
-621 IRTRIEVGQRNNTH
+621 IRTRIEIGQRNNTH
-635 FELTSGLVEGDRV
+635 FELLSGLVEDDRV
-648 FVPSMQEL
+648 FVPSMEQL
-656 TKTGPS
+656 TKKVSDT
-662 NNGK
+662 K

>member
-7 IVLIISVL
+7 VVLVISVL
-15 IVALVAVVAFGA
+15 IVVLVAVVAFGA
-27 TKLFGKKDKDDEG
+27 TKIFGKKDKDNGDE
-40 DKKEVVRRGEFIVK
+40 KKEVVRRGEFIVK

-74 GEIETLYIKEGDVV
+74 GEIEALYIKEGDIVEEEQ
-88 AEKQPLLKID
+88 ALIKID

-108 ASANRDARRAQL
+108 ASANRDARKAQL
-120 EQAALRIDMTE
+120 EQATLRIEMTK
-131 KQQKSA
+131 KQQESA

-169 ISTTQNAFQ
+169 ISTTQNALQ

-184 RQSEIGREQAS
+184 RQSEIGREQAA
-195 LTFERAQSAEESAR
+195 LTLERARAAEESAR
-209 VAYETAESELK
+209 VTFETAESELK

-239 ETARANALSRYETAQ
+239 EAARANALSQHETAKKNVQ
-254 KDVESQRKA
+254 SQIKA
-263 VESGQETIDARK
+263 VESEQETIDARK
-275 KALESRQTTLE
+275 KALESRQATLE
-286 LHKKNLVTIK
+286 LHKQNLITIK

-326 EKELTV
+326 EQELTV
-332 HAQAGAA
+332 HAKAGAE

-351 QEERVNWTTVIAPM
+351 QEERVTWTTVVAPM

-391 AVLTIAD
+391 AVLTIAN
-398 LSKMVVK
+398 LSRMVVK
-405 TRINEVDIAKIAL
+405 TRINEVDIAKIDL

-434 EGRVSEVAPSAYTP
+434 KGRVSEVAPSAYTP

-463 VVIEVVGSPAELL
+463 VVIEVVGSPPELL

-482 VDIIVMEDDNV
+482 VDIIVMQDNNV

-509 KVNIPSNS
+509 KVNVPANS
-517 IERFKSDQEVE
+517 IDRFKSDQEIE

-535 KFSGKVGKISPSS
+535 KFSGKVGTISPSS
-548 VRGNVEILLDG
+548 ARGNVEILLDG
-559 SPRGLRSGP
+559 TPRGLRSGP
-568 TEVHVLF
+568 TQVHVLF

-596 MLDKEDSKTDGE
+596 MLDKEVSEADT
-608 KKQKKDKKEDGRG
+608 KKKKDKKEDEKG

-635 FELTSGLVEGDRV
+635 FELLSGVVEGDRV
-648 FVPSMQEL
+648 FVPSMQQL
-656 TKTGPS
+656 TKTVS
-662 NNGK
+662 DTN

>member
-1 MNRKRV
+1 MNRKRT

-15 IVALVAVVAFGA
+15 VLVAVVAIGA
-27 TKLFGKKDKDDEG
+27 TKIFGKKDKDEDAD

-74 GEIETLYIKEGDVV
+74 GEIDALYIKEGDVV
-88 AEKQPLLKID
+88 EKGQALLKID
-98 DEQVREQQKQ
+98 DEQVLEQQKQ

-120 EQAALRIDMTE
+120 EQAALRIEMTK
-131 KQQKSA
+131 KQQESA

-147 AKAALESLDANTR
+147 ARAALESLDANTR

-169 ISTTQNAFQ
+169 ISTTQNALQ
-178 QDEISL
+178 QDKISL
-184 RQSEIGREQAS
+184 RQSEIGREQAA
-195 LTFERAQSAEESAR
+195 LTLERARATEESAK
-209 VAYETAESELK
+209 VAFETVESELQ

-239 ETARANALSRYETAQ
+239 EAARANALSQHETA
-254 KDVESQRKA
+254 KKNVESQIKA
-263 VESGQETIDARK
+263 VESEQETIDARK
-275 KALESRQTTLE
+275 KALESRQATLE
-286 LHKKNLVTIK
+286 LHQKNLGTIK

-305 LAAELENAET
+305 LTAELENADT
-315 RLQQILETTDE
+315 RLQQILGTTDE

-332 HAQAGAA
+332 HAKAGAA

-351 QEERVNWTTVIAPM
+351 QEERVTWTTVIAPM

-391 AVLTIAD
+391 AVLSIAD
-398 LSKMVVK
+398 LSRMVVK
-405 TRINEVDIAKIAL
+405 TRINEVDIAKIEL
-418 GQKVEIRV
+418 GQRVEIRV
-426 DAYRDKVF
+426 DAYRDRVF
-434 EGRVSEVAPSAYTP
+434 AGEVSEIAPSAYTP

-463 VVIEVVGSPAELL
+463 VVIEVVGSPPELL

-482 VDIIVMEDDNV
+482 VDIIVTEEDSV

-509 KVNIPSNS
+509 KVNVPSNA
-517 IERFKSDQEVE
+517 IDRFKSDQEVE
-528 VQNLIGK
+528 VQNFIGK

-548 VRGNVEILLDG
+548 ARGNVEILLDG
-559 SPRGLRSGP
+559 TPRGLRSGP
-568 TEVHVLF
+568 TQVHVLF
-575 SETDKIEG
+575 SETDKIER

-596 MLDKEDSKTDGE
+596 MLDKEMSKAETE
-608 KKQKKDKKEDGRG
+608 KKKKDKNEDEKG
-621 IRTRIEVGQRNNTH
+621 IRTRIEIGQRNNTH
-635 FELTSGLVEGDRV
+635 FELLSGLVEDDRV
-648 FVPSMQEL
+648 FVPSMEQL
-656 TKTGPS
+656 TKKVSDT
-662 NNGK
+662 K

>member
-1 MNRKRV
+1 MNRKRT

-15 IVALVAVVAFGA
+15 IVGLVAVVAFGA
-27 TKLFGKKDKDDEG
+27 TKIFGKKDKDDADE
-40 DKKEVVRRGEFIVK
+40 KKEVIRRGQFIVK

-88 AEKQPLLKID
+88 EKEQALLKID

-120 EQAALRIDMTE
+120 EQATLRIGMTE
-131 KQQKSA
+131 KQQESA
-137 ITQAQNAVTA
+137 ITQAQNAVTV

-169 ISTTQNAFQ
+169 ISTTQSALQ

-184 RQSEIGREQAS
+184 RQSEIGREQAG
-195 LTFERAQSAEESAR
+195 LTLERARATEESAK
-209 VAYETAESELK
+209 VTFETAESELK

-239 ETARANALSRYETAQ
+239 EAARANALSQYESA
-254 KDVESQRKA
+254 KKNVESQRNA
-263 VESGQETIDARK
+263 VESEQETIDARK
-275 KALESRQTTLE
+275 KALESRQATLD
-286 LHKKNLVTIK
+286 LHKKNLGTIK

-315 RLQQILETTDE
+315 RLQQILGTTDE
-326 EKELTV
+326 EKQLTV
-332 HAQAGAA
+332 HAEVGAK
-339 AALLEADSTLKA
+339 AALLEAQSTLKA
-351 QEERVNWTTVIAPM
+351 QEERVTWTTVIAPM

-380 TSGRSAFSQGP
+380 TSGRSAFSQG
-391 AVLTIAD
+391 AAILTIAD
-398 LSKMVVK
+398 LSRMVVK
-405 TRINEVDIAKIAL
+405 TRINEVDIAKITL
-418 GQKVEIRV
+418 GQRVEIRV
-426 DAYRDKVF
+426 DAYRDQVF
-434 EGRVSEVAPSAYTP
+434 EGRVSEIAPSAYTP

-463 VVIEVVGSPAELL
+463 VMIEVVGSPAELL

-509 KVNIPSNS
+509 KVNVPSNS
-517 IERFKSDQEVE
+517 IGRFKSDQEVE

-548 VRGNVEILLDG
+548 ARGNVEILLDG

-568 TEVHVLF
+568 AEIHVLF
-575 SETDKIEG
+575 SEADKIEG

-596 MLDKEDSKTDGE
+596 LLDKEDSKTDTE
-608 KKQKKDKKEDGRG
+608 KKKKKDKKKDEKGT
-621 IRTRIEVGQRNNTH
+621 RTRIEVGQRNNTH

-648 FVPSMQEL
+648 FVPSMEQL
-656 TKTGPS
+656 TKTGPDS
-662 NNGK
+662 K